1 MQPEVWCVLKMIG
14 RVFDVEDEVFQSSG
28 CCGDEGRSFGIGM
41 QVQVS
46 NRHELLR

>member
-1 MQPEVWCVLKMIG
+1 MALVCPEGNWED
-14 RVFDVEDEVFQSSG
+14 FDVEDEVFQLSC
-28 CCGDEGRSFGIGM
+28 CCGDEGRSFDIGM